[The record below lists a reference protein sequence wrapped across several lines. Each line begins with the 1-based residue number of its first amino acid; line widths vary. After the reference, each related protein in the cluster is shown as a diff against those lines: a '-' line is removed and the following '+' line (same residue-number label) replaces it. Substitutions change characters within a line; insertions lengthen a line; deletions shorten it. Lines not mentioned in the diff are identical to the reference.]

1 MTKAFF
7 YLNLSLSIALNLTI
21 LTLDMTPVMA
31 LESINHQGSP
41 LMTNPDSFS
50 HITHPDQVAIVTLNR
65 AKKRN
70 AINGAM
76 RHALID
82 AQQAVN
88 ADDAVGAVVLSG
100 AGSSF
105 RAGGDIGSMRE
116 RLEAPRGKVG
126 FNGWKRQK
134 QTHRLISTIYH
145 MDKPVTAA
153 VNGAAIFNHAEDR

>member
-1 MTKAFF
+1 
-7 YLNLSLSIALNLTI
+7 
-21 LTLDMTPVMA
+21 
-31 LESINHQGSP
+31 
-41 LMTNPDSFS
+41 MTNPDSFS

-126 FNGWKRQK
+126 FNGWKWQK

-153 VNGAAIFNHAEDR
+153 VNGAAIFNYPEDR

>member
-1 MTKAFF
+1 MTRAFF
-7 YLNLSLSIALNLTI
+7 YLNLILSIALNLTI
-21 LTLDMTPVMA
+21 LTLDMTPVMV

-41 LMTNPDSFS
+41 LMTNPDSFI
-50 HITHPDQVAIVTLNR
+50 HIIHLDQVAIVTLKC
-65 AKKRN
+65 AKKCN

-76 RHALID
+76 SNALID
-82 AQQAVN
+82 AQQAVS
-88 ADDAVGAVVLSG
+88 ADDAFGAVVLTG

-126 FNGWKRQK
+126 FNGWKWQI

>member
-1 MTKAFF
+1 MTRTFF
-7 YLNLSLSIALNLTI
+7 YLNLILSIALNLTI

-41 LMTNPDSFS
+41 LMTNPDSLI
-50 HITHPDQVAIVTLNR
+50 HVTHLDQVAIVTLNR
-65 AKKRN
+65 AEKRN
-70 AINGAM
+70 AINDAM
-76 RHALID
+76 RNALID
-82 AQQAVN
+82 ALQAVN
-88 ADDAVGAVVLSG
+88 ADDAVGAVVLTG

-105 RAGGDIGSMRE
+105 CAGGDIGGMRE

-153 VNGAAIFNHAEDR
+153 VNGAAIFNYAEDR

>member
-1 MTKAFF
+1 
-7 YLNLSLSIALNLTI
+7 
-21 LTLDMTPVMA
+21 MTPVMV

-41 LMTNPDSFS
+41 LMTNPDLFI
-50 HITHPDQVAIVTLNR
+50 HITHLDQVAIVTLKC
-65 AKKRN
+65 AKKCN

-76 RHALID
+76 
-82 AQQAVN
+82 
-88 ADDAVGAVVLSG
+88 SK
-100 AGSSF
+100 
-105 RAGGDIGSMRE
+105 

-126 FNGWKRQK
+126 FNGWKWQK

>member
-1 MTKAFF
+1 MTRAFF
-7 YLNLSLSIALNLTI
+7 YLNLILSIALNLTI
-21 LTLDMTPVMA
+21 LTLDMTPVMV

-41 LMTNPDSFS
+41 LMTNPDSFI
-50 HITHPDQVAIVTLNR
+50 HITHLDQVAIVTLKR
-65 AKKRN
+65 AKKCN
-70 AINGAM
+70 AAM
-76 RHALID
+76 RNALID

-88 ADDAVGAVVLSG
+88 ADDAFGAVVLTG

-116 RLEAPRGKVG
+116 RLEAPCSRVG
-126 FNGWKRQK
+126 FNGWKWQK

-153 VNGAAIFNHAEDR
+153 VNGAAIFNYAEDR